1 MTRSCTAAGVMAAL
15 LLATTAPALHAQT
28 LPLSFEPPEMEVTP
42 VCIARPSDAELVAE
56 WDAWD
61 GQRLPDRPVELINRD
76 MRRLAEL
83 DAERWDPTIQR
94 VITLLPSVSPGFSED
109 HVTLARIEQMIA
121 LGQLQELRAE
131 GLVQRLLE
139 RGEANSPRM
148 LNALAGYLTEGIGVD
163 RNEALGAEMLMAAG
177 YGGNADALLTLSK
190 LAVAGQAPEGWD
202 ISPDLAVTMA
212 FGSLVGQMDPL
223 ICDRIARIAREFSNG
238 EVVSVDHDTAERW
251 YRFAADL
258 GDPIAAWRVAE
269 YHLQSELVEK
279 DNDILLTYLTKAAEG
294 DLPYAKVAL
303 GRVYEAGSLVPKD
316 LDRAQ
321 ALYEAAA
328 ANGDRAALIRLS
340 GFLEAQMAD
349 RPELRPAFLATLDQ
363 LEALDGAPGWVFG
376 KKAAH
381 ILADRG
387 RWAGEAEARP
397 LLERGAA
404 LGDSASVTMLAQMDL
419 GAATT
424 ENEFYAA
431 VDHLIHA
438 VTTGEVAPT
447 ADLQAAFLCKSP
459 DAPHLEEAVYWTD
472 VEAAIGS
479 SSLQLTDMALDELA
493 ENPDPLAMAALQTQ
507 ALYGRAAPLASLIA
521 VLERGDASD
530 SERAFWAE
538 YAARFDNVSTARAA
552 LALDRAV
559 TAADRNAALDQL
571 RDAVEAGED
580 KARLKLAEALLE
592 GAPDPAAMAEA
603 TAVLLPLAEDGN
615 GEALALAAEAD
626 PATYPDAR
634 AVFAAFAPVIDERG
648 DFLAVIMA
656 LPFLADANKIEAY
669 RGRAIAAMQCDFP
682 EALAFATAMST
693 MDDEG
698 EVRRWLRIATELAGD
713 DPWKT
718 VELADAYR
726 NLLPKGEGD
735 ETALAYYRKAHSL
748 GSRTAVHRLLRI
760 YGDKSRP
767 EHDPEKAVELYV
779 DLVDRSSARQI
790 AGVLDEIS
798 RKDAKLRA
806 AVEARLDLD
815 GLYRTAAEA
824 GDPAAMREHSRRLR
838 AAAQTREEIETST
851 DWLLRA
857 SEAGDVP
864 AMLMLAQSYSLGVG
878 VPISVENA
886 RLWLQRAADA
896 GDPTAANMVRVFTTE
911 GLTANDATN
920 SEGTN

>member
-1 MTRSCTAAGVMAAL
+1 MTKPFVAVGVMAAL
-15 LLATTAPALHAQT
+15 LLASAAPALRAQT
-28 LPLSFEPPEMEVTP
+28 LTLAFEPPEMEVQP
-42 VCIARPSDAELVAE
+42 VCVPRPSDAEIVVE
-56 WDAWD
+56 WGAWD
-61 GQRLPDRPVELINRD
+61 GQRLPDRPAELINRD
-76 MRRLAEL
+76 IRRLAEL
-83 DAERWDPTIQR
+83 DPEKWDPTIQR

-109 HVTLARIEQMIA
+109 HVILSRIEQMIA
-121 LGQLQELRAE
+121 LGQLQELRAT
-131 GLVQRLLE
+131 GLVQRLLD

-148 LNALAGYLTEGIGVD
+148 LNALAGYLSEGIGVD
-163 RNEALGAEMLMAAG
+163 RDEALGAEMLMAAG

-190 LAVAGQAPEGWD
+190 LAVAQQAPEGWD

-238 EVVSVDHDTAERW
+238 EVVAVNHDLAVRW

-269 YHLQSELVEK
+269 YHLQSELVTK
-279 DNDILLTYLTKAAEG
+279 DNDVLVTYLAKAAEG

-303 GRVYEAGSLVPKD
+303 GRLYEAGSLVPKD

-321 ALYEAAA
+321 ALYEAATA
-328 ANGDRAALIRLS
+328 DGDRAALIRLS
-340 GFLEAQMAD
+340 GFLEEQLTD
-349 RPELRPAFLATLDQ
+349 RPELRPAFVETLDR
-363 LEALDGAPGWVFG
+363 LETLDGAPGWVFG

-381 ILADRG
+381 VLADRG
-387 RWAGEAEARP
+387 RWAGEAEARA
-397 LLERGAA
+397 LLEHGAA
-404 LGDSASVTMLAQMDL
+404 LGDTASITMLAQMDL
-419 GAATT
+419 GAAAT
-424 ENEFYAA
+424 ENDFYAA
-431 VDHLIHA
+431 VDRLIHA
-438 VTTGEVAPT
+438 VSTGEVAPT

-507 ALYGRAAPLASLIA
+507 ALYGRATPLAGLIA
-521 VLERGDASD
+521 VLERSDATD
-530 SERAFWAE
+530 SERAFWNAYAE
-538 YAARFDNVSTARAA
+538 GFANVSTARAA

-559 TAADRNAALDQL
+559 TAADRAAALDQL
-571 RDAVEAGED
+571 RAAVGAGED
-580 KARLKLAEALLE
+580 KARLKLAEALL
-592 GAPDPAAMAEA
+592 GGSPDAAARSEA
-603 TAVLLPLAEDGN
+603 TTLLLPLAEAGDGA
-615 GEALALAAEAD
+615 ALGLLPEAD
-626 PATYPDAR
+626 PATYPDAQ
-634 AVFAAFAPVIDERG
+634 AVFAAFAPVIEARG

-656 LPFLADANKIEAY
+656 LPFLGDARQIEAY
-669 RGRAIAAMQCDFP
+669 RGRAIAAMHCDFP
-682 EALAFATAMST
+682 EALAFASAMSV
-693 MDDEG
+693 MSDQDEA
-698 EVRRWLRIATELAGD
+698 RRWLRIATELAGD

-718 VELADAYR
+718 VELADAYLA
-726 NLLPKGEGD
+726 LLPTGEGD
-735 ETALAYYRKAHSL
+735 ATALAYYRKAHTL

-767 EHDPEKAVELYV
+767 EHDPEKAVALYV
-779 DLVDRSSARQI
+779 DLVDRSSATQI

-798 RKDAKLRA
+798 RKDANLRA

-815 GLYRTAAEA
+815 SLYRTSAEA

-886 RLWLQRAADA
+886 RLWLELAADA
-896 GDPTAANMVRVFTTE
+896 GDPTAASMVKMFTADGPTASNETE
-911 GLTANDATN
+911 SGETN
-920 SEGTN
+920 